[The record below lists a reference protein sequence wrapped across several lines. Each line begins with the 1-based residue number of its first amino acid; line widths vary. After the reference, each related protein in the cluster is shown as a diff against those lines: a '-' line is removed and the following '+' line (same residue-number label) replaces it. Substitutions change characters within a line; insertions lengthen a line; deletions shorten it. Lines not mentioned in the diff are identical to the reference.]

1 MRSLTINEIAMVSGG
16 EGPAFN
22 ISIDWSRVAT
32 GAEFVGF
39 GLGVVVFGGLAAVPV
54 GALTG
59 VAAAVAVVGV
69 AAAAVGSVM
78 PAQGYLL
85 PPHLSHTLNVAQA
98 RELTGN
104 RRVMAIFKV
113 LSHPPHRIND
123 ARLVQTTTV
132 AMTGGLFFA
141 ERSNVNSCVA
151 RHAVRQF
158 NRRSKILSIFCRCSQ
173 SRCVRWR
180 PTSILTP
187 FRSS

>member
-69 AAAAVGSVM
+69 AAAAVGSVIAGSGVSA
-78 PAQGYLL
+78 PAAPQ
-85 PPHLSHTLNVAQA
+85 SHI
-98 RELTGN
+98 E
-104 RRVMAIFKV
+104 RRAG
-113 LSHPPHRIND
+113 S
-123 ARLVQTTTV
+123 
-132 AMTGGLFFA
+132 
-141 ERSNVNSCVA
+141 
-151 RHAVRQF
+151 
-158 NRRSKILSIFCRCSQ
+158 
-173 SRCVRWR
+173 
-180 PTSILTP
+180 
-187 FRSS
+187 